1 MRLTYL
7 LFITLFIF
15 SCQKSE
21 KVENPREKTAQNNV
35 TDNQEYDEN
44 FVAKNYEKREYFIPM
59 RDGIKLYTSVYL
71 PKDSSQ
77 TYPILMKRT
86 PYSSKP
92 YKIDK
97 FPKANGLAP
106 SVYLAKDLYIFVH
119 QDVRGRYMSEGE
131 YDNMRPQLT
140 ESLKA
145 KGLQIDESTDT
156 YDTIEFLLKELD
168 KKHNGKVGQW
178 GISYPGF
185 YAAVGALSKHP
196 ALVAS
201 SPQAPI
207 ADFFFDDFHHHGA
220 YMLSYWRATAI
231 FGYQKKLATTS
242 PWYEFVDMQTP
253 DAYEFFLKMGALS
266 NASQYYKQDNFFW
279 QQLVEH
285 PNYDS
290 FWQERNLLPHLKNI
304 NHAVLTVGGWFD
316 AEDLYGPLNIYQTI
330 EKENPNIFN
339 SLVMGPWSHGDWSR
353 VEREQQVIGDIYF
366 GDSIQHFYQKEIEL
380 KFFQKYLKGKND
392 IELSEAYL
400 FDTGKKEWRTFT
412 KWNPENLQKKKLYLH
427 DKEQL
432 VFDKSPTSSS
442 FSEFISDPFNPVPD
456 IDWLSDRLIPKE
468 YMTADQRF
476 ASKRPDVLVFETA
489 PLTEDIA
496 LAGKIIANLQVSTNQ
511 TDADWIVKLIDV
523 LPNDEPD
530 HEFNMEHV
538 KMGGYQMLV
547 RSEMMRGRFRES
559 YEFPKPFTPNQIT
572 KIELP
577 LQDVLHTFKKGHKI
591 MIQIQSTC
599 FPLIDR
605 NPQKYVENIFKAKN
619 EDFTKAI
626 HRVYHS
632 SQNPTFVEVGVLN

>member
-1 MRLTYL
+1 
-7 LFITLFIF
+7 
-15 SCQKSE
+15 
-21 KVENPREKTAQNNV
+21 
-35 TDNQEYDEN
+35 
-44 FVAKNYEKREYFIPM
+44 
-59 RDGIKLYTSVYL
+59 
-71 PKDSSQ
+71 
-77 TYPILMKRT
+77 
-86 PYSSKP
+86 
-92 YKIDK
+92 
-97 FPKANGLAP
+97 
-106 SVYLAKDLYIFVH
+106 
-119 QDVRGRYMSEGE
+119 
-131 YDNMRPQLT
+131 
-140 ESLKA
+140 
-145 KGLQIDESTDT
+145 
-156 YDTIEFLLKELD
+156 
-168 KKHNGKVGQW
+168 
-178 GISYPGF
+178 
-185 YAAVGALSKHP
+185 
-196 ALVAS
+196 
-201 SPQAPI
+201 
-207 ADFFFDDFHHHGA
+207 
-220 YMLSYWRATAI
+220 
-231 FGYQKKLATTS
+231 
-242 PWYEFVDMQTP
+242 
-253 DAYEFFLKMGALS
+253 
-266 NASQYYKQDNFFW
+266 
-279 QQLVEH
+279 
-285 PNYDS
+285 
-290 FWQERNLLPHLKNI
+290 
-304 NHAVLTVGGWFD
+304 
-316 AEDLYGPLNIYQTI
+316 
-330 EKENPNIFN
+330 
-339 SLVMGPWSHGDWSR
+339 
-353 VEREQQVIGDIYF
+353 
-366 GDSIQHFYQKEIEL
+366 
-380 KFFQKYLKGKND
+380 
-392 IELSEAYL
+392 
-400 FDTGKKEWRTFT
+400 
-412 KWNPENLQKKKLYLH
+412 LYLH